1 MFKNEGFCDSWLEGD
16 LLVVV
21 KKKKFKGVIGIMVRW
36 MDVIE

>member
-21 KKKKFKGVIGIMVRW
+21 KKKKIQGGNW
-36 MDVIE
+36 YNG